1 MISEPTGKNSNMK
14 LRAVLACAAL
24 AALVAFAACT
34 TTTNSNGTTTVT
46 VSLATAQ
53 AEATTIMNALNQEG
67 ANLIATLPANVQPQ
81 LTTALKSLGAAE
93 AAFIALPASGVTVA
107 QAATAFVQAAEGVV
121 AILPLPATTQLAL
134 DGGFTLVNALIAG
147 LSSITVPVAPTTTAS
162 LVTGAGIVNGPIPIP
177 VSH

>member
-1 MISEPTGKNSNMK
+1 MK
-14 LRAVLACAAL
+14 FRAVLACAAL

-67 ANLIATLPANVQPQ
+67 ASLIATLPATIQPQ

-93 AAFIALPASGVTVA
+93 AAFIALPSSGVTVA
-107 QAATAFVQAAEGVV
+107 EAGTAFVQAAEGVV

-134 DGGFTLVNALIAG
+134 DGGLTLVNALIAG
-147 LSSITVPVAPTTTAS
+147 LSSITVPVPPVTAS
-162 LVTGAGIVNGPIPIP
+162 LGAGAGIVNGPIPIP

>member
-1 MISEPTGKNSNMK
+1 MK
-14 LRAVLACAAL
+14 FRAVLACAAL

-34 TTTNSNGTTTVT
+34 TTTTTSTGTTTVP

-67 ANLIATLPANVQPQ
+67 ATLIATLPASVQPQ
-81 LTTALKSLGAAE
+81 LTLALKSLGAAE
-93 AAFIALPASGVTVA
+93 AAFISLPSGGATVA
-107 QAATAFVQAAEGVV
+107 QAASAFVQAAEGVV

-134 DGGFTLVNALIAG
+134 DGGLTLVNALIAG
-147 LSSITVPVAPTTTAS
+147 LSSITVPVAPTTTAA
-162 LVTGAGIVNGPIPIP
+162 LVTGSGIVNGPIPIP